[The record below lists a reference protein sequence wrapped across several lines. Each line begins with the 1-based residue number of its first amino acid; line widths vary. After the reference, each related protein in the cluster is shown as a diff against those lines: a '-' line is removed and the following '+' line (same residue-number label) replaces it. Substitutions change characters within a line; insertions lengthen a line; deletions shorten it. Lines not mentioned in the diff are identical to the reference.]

1 MFKFDMN
8 GIEYT
13 IKEVSNEEIKECN
26 KKDFPSDDTTD
37 TLFYGL
43 TRHNVN
49 EILLNKD
56 CVLDRKVS
64 TLKHELA
71 HVFLANSGI
80 AFDGKEYNEEEVC
93 SIVSASNDFI
103 NTVVNNYFVYNN
115 N

>member
-13 IKEVSNEEIKECN
+13 IKEVSNEEIKECDKN
-26 KKDFPSDDTTD
+26 DFPNEDNSNS
-37 TLFYGL
+37 LFYGL

-49 EILLNKD
+49 EVLLNKD
-56 CVLDRKVS
+56 CALDRKVS
-64 TLKHELA
+64 TLKHELT
-71 HVFLANSGI
+71 HVFLENSGI
-80 AFDGKEYNEEEVC
+80 AYYGKQYTEEEVC
-93 SIVSASNDFI
+93 NIVSASTDFI

>member
-1 MFKFDMN
+1 MFKFKIN

-13 IKEVSNEEIKECN
+13 IKEMSNEEIKECGR
-26 KKDFPSDDTTD
+26 KDFPNDDTTNS
-37 TLFYGL
+37 LFYGL

-56 CVLDRKVS
+56 CVLDRKVH
-64 TLKHELA
+64 TLKHELT
-71 HVFLANSGI
+71 HVFLENSGI
-80 AFDGKEYNEEEVC
+80 AFDNKEYNEEEVC
-93 SIVSASNDFI
+93 NIVSASIDFI